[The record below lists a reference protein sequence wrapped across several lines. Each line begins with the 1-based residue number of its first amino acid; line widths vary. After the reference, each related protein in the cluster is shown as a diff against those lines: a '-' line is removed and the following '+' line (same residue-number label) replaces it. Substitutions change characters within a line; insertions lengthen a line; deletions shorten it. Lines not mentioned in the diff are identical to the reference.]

1 MIRNSQASIN
11 PKELIFSQ
19 DAGRLQ
25 EDILEAVATSPEL
38 LTFGKLEKV
47 LKSRL
52 EIKRDDLKRAVDE
65 LVTEGELTYSYK
77 HGCSFLEKSFEKPV
91 RISKRIVLVPHRMK
105 FPGGPE
111 DVVIRM
117 QSGISFGRGDHPTT
131 RLGLRGIEYVFED
144 TVFSGS
150 CGINSTALDIGTGSG
165 ILAIACVLFGAGRAT
180 GIDTDPCARKEA
192 GDNAE
197 INGLKNRIEISDMP
211 VEKIKGRFL
220 IIAANLRYP
229 TLISLYPL
237 MVNLTG
243 TGSMLVFSG
252 IKISEANDLCLLYTK
267 NHFIMRREEHEKEW
281 SSFVFRRI

>member
-1 MIRNSQASIN
+1 MM
-11 PKELIFSQ
+11 FSQ

-25 EDILEAVATSPEL
+25 EDILEAVAASPEL

-47 LKSRL
+47 LTSRL

-65 LVTEGELTYSYK
+65 LVTEGELIYSYK

-105 FPGGPE
+105 FSGGPG

-131 RLGLRGIEYVFED
+131 MLGLRGIEYVFED
-144 TVFSGS
+144 TAFSGS
-150 CGINSTALDIGTGSG
+150 RGFNSTVLDIGTGSG
-165 ILAIACVLFGAGRAT
+165 VLAIACVLFGAGRAT
-180 GIDTDPCARKEA
+180 GIDIDPCARKEA
-192 GDNAE
+192 MENAG
-197 INGLKNRIEISDMP
+197 INGLGKRIEISDMP
-211 VEKIKGRFL
+211 AEKIKGRFS

-237 MVNLTG
+237 VVNLTG
-243 TGSMLVFSG
+243 KGSMLVLSG
-252 IKISEANDLCLLYTK
+252 IKISEAKDLCLLYSK
-267 NHFIMRREEHEKEW
+267 NHFIMRMEEREKEW
-281 SSFVFRRI
+281 SAFVFRRI

>member
-1 MIRNSQASIN
+1 M
-11 PKELIFSQ
+11 FSQ
-19 DAGRLQ
+19 NAGRLQ
-25 EDILEAVATSPEL
+25 ADILETVAASPEL

-52 EIKRDDLKRAVDE
+52 EIKRDDLKRFVDE

-91 RISKRIVLVPHRMK
+91 RISKRIVLVPHRIK
-105 FPGGPE
+105 FTGE
-111 DVVIRM
+111 SDDLLIRM

-144 TVFSGS
+144 TAFSGG
-150 CGINSTALDIGTGSG
+150 CDINSTALDIGTGSG
-165 ILAIACVLFGAGRAT
+165 VLAIACVLFGAGSAT

-192 GDNAE
+192 MENAG
-197 INGLKNRIEISDMP
+197 INGLGERIEISDMP
-211 VEKIKGRFL
+211 VEKIKGRFS

-229 TLISLYPL
+229 TLISLCPL

-243 TGSMLVFSG
+243 KGSMLVLSG
-252 IKISEANDLCLLYTK
+252 IKISEAKDLCLLYSK
-267 NHFIMRREEHEKEW
+267 NHFIMRREEREKEW
-281 SSFVFRRI
+281 SAFVFCRI

>member
-1 MIRNSQASIN
+1 MTRNSQASLN

-25 EDILEAVATSPEL
+25 EDILEAVGASPEL

-52 EIKRDDLKRAVDE
+52 EIKRDDLKRAVDA

-91 RISKRIVLVPHRMK
+91 RISKRIILVPDRIK
-105 FPGGPE
+105 FSGGPD

-131 RLGLRGIEYVFED
+131 RLVLRGIEYVFEEAG
-144 TVFSGS
+144 FSGEKE
-150 CGINSTALDIGTGSG
+150 INPGALDIGTGSG
-165 ILAIACVLFGAGRAT
+165 VLAIACVKFGAVSAI

-192 GDNAE
+192 VENVG
-197 INGLKNRIEISDMP
+197 INGLGKRIEISDMP
-211 VEKIKGRFL
+211 VEKIKGRFS
-220 IIAANLRYP
+220 IVTANLRYP

-237 MVNLTG
+237 MVKRTG
-243 TGSMLVFSG
+243 KGSMLVFSG
-252 IKISEANDLCLLYTK
+252 IKISEANDLCLLYSK